1 MADRI
6 NVKVRNQPRVLVNQ
20 SNLLV
25 NRLSDLSDVDL
36 AQKTDG
42 SVLVYNQ
49 SNEKWRATRTL
60 EKQILNGGNF

>member
-6 NVKVRNQPRVLVNQ
+6 NVRVRNQPRVLVNQ

-36 AQKTDG
+36 TQKTDG

-49 SNEKWRATRTL
+49 SDEKWSATKTL
-60 EKQILNGGNF
+60 EKQIVNGGNF